1 MRYLS
6 MANST
11 KNLLASEETRKSS
24 GIRIS
29 IRESDRHTILPGDT
43 LRTGKQIFQ
52 KLVLTAKL
60 HIDDTISQTRRTT
73 SLSDLVNTSH
83 RFLGILDGFEL
94 GIAVHG
100 LSSRALHD
108 NMDGAGANETGLST
122 KELDDF
128 LLRDRVGN
136 L

>member
-6 MANST
+6 MANGT
-11 KNLLASEETRKSS
+11 KDLLASKETRKSS
-24 GIRIS
+24 RIRVS
-29 IRESDRHTILPGDT
+29 IRKSDRHTILPGDT
-43 LRTGKQIFQ
+43 LRTRKKISQ

-60 HIDDTISQTRRTT
+60 HINDTASQARRTA
-73 SLSDLVNTSH
+73 SLSNLVNTSH

-94 GIAVHG
+94 GITVHG

-108 NMDGAGANETGLST
+108 DMDGAGVDETGLSA

-128 LLRDRVGN
+128 LLRDRVGDP
-136 L
+136 